1 MPVGA
6 GGELPAGVGGENFLA
21 VSLEEIGRALQRGA
35 GNAGVAGVVTKRDV
49 ELVGVGKGVAKISRE
64 RAIHEVVVG
73 TLAISPEIGG
83 GAGIV
88 EFAEDAA
95 EVCATAC
102 GRKIAAFGV
111 DAECGNTGI
120 TAMREELDDAGNG
133 VAAVNSA
140 FRATHNFDLVNVFG
154 GDAGEIHHAAGR
166 IDGRAVDE
174 DLGEVGIAA
183 VEENRS

>member
-95 EVCATAC
+95 EVCATAR
-102 GRKIAAFGV
+102 GGQVPTLRINT
-111 DAECGNTGI
+111 ECGNASI
-120 TAMREELDDAGNG
+120 SAVREELDDAGNG
-133 VAAVNSA
+133 VATVN
-140 FRATHNFDLVNVFG
+140 
-154 GDAGEIHHAAGR
+154 
-166 IDGRAVDE
+166 
-174 DLGEVGIAA
+174 
-183 VEENRS
+183 